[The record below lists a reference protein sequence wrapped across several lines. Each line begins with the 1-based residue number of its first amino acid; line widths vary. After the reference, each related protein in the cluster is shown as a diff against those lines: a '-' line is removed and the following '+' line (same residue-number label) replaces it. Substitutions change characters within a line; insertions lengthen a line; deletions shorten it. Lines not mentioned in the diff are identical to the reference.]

1 MKGDPEYINLDIERY
16 KKITAE
22 QISSVAKL
30 LNDNRVS
37 LSVLPKQNLTISS
50 STPDRTKMPVTQKR
64 IKFDPPSPQRMKL
77 NNNVDKSYSISLL
90 AIKNLEDTKN
100 IYIQIDK
107 LKYILNNDLI
117 KNIER
122 ILNSSNADSEI
133 INSALNL
140 DILINSISDKIDM
153 ILGGAS
159 PIAMAFYSEEI
170 VNIFD
175 EVYNLSLIHI

>member
-1 MKGDPEYINLDIERY
+1 MLTRLKFFIIFILF
-16 KKITAE
+16 
-22 QISSVAKL
+22 SL
-30 LNDNRVS
+30 LNIAISNGMILDEKYSNNS
-37 LSVLPKQNLTISS
+37 YETILE
-50 STPDRTKMPVTQKR
+50 V
-64 IKFDPPSPQRMKL
+64 L
-77 NNNVDKSYSISLL
+77 NNNIDKSYSISLL

-100 IYIQIDK
+100 INIQIDK

-170 VNIFD
+170 VSIFD
-175 EVYNLSLIHI
+175 EIYNGIDKNNNNIIEYNLGEGCLNYLNSISVNNK

>member
-1 MKGDPEYINLDIERY
+1 VLKRLKFFIIFILL
-16 KKITAE
+16 
-22 QISSVAKL
+22 SL
-30 LNDNRVS
+30 LNISIANGMILDEKYSNNS
-37 LSVLPKQNLTISS
+37 NETILEVLNKNI
-50 STPDRTKMPVTQKR
+50 
-64 IKFDPPSPQRMKL
+64 
-77 NNNVDKSYSISLL
+77 DKSYSISLL

-100 IYIQIDK
+100 INIQIDK

-122 ILNSSNADSEI
+122 ILNSSSADSEI

-175 EVYNLSLIHI
+175 EIYNGIDKNNNNIIEYNLGEGCLNYLNSISVNNK

>member
-1 MKGDPEYINLDIERY
+1 MLKRLKFFIIFILF
-16 KKITAE
+16 
-22 QISSVAKL
+22 SL
-30 LNDNRVS
+30 LNITIANGMILDEKYSNNS
-37 LSVLPKQNLTISS
+37 NETILEVLNKNI
-50 STPDRTKMPVTQKR
+50 
-64 IKFDPPSPQRMKL
+64 
-77 NNNVDKSYSISLL
+77 DKSYSISLL

-100 IYIQIDK
+100 INIQIDK

-122 ILNSSNADSEI
+122 ILNSSNADSKI

-175 EVYNLSLIHI
+175 EIYNGIDKNNNNII

>member
-1 MKGDPEYINLDIERY
+1 MILDEKY
-16 KKITAE
+16 SNNSNE
-22 QISSVAKL
+22 
-30 LNDNRVS
+30 
-37 LSVLPKQNLTISS
+37 TILE
-50 STPDRTKMPVTQKR
+50 V
-64 IKFDPPSPQRMKL
+64 L
-77 NNNVDKSYSISLL
+77 NNNIDKSYSISLL

-100 IYIQIDK
+100 INIQIDK
-107 LKYILNNDLI
+107 LKYILNNDLA

-122 ILNSSNADSEI
+122 IINSSNADSEI

-175 EVYNLSLIHI
+175 EIYNGIDKNNNNIIEYNLGEGCLNYLNSISVNNK

>member
-1 MKGDPEYINLDIERY
+1 VLKRLKFFIIFILF
-16 KKITAE
+16 
-22 QISSVAKL
+22 SL
-30 LNDNRVS
+30 LNI
-37 LSVLPKQNLTISS
+37 TIAYGMILDEKYSNNS
-50 STPDRTKMPVTQKR
+50 NETILEV
-64 IKFDPPSPQRMKL
+64 L
-77 NNNVDKSYSISLL
+77 NNNIDKSYSISLL
-90 AIKNLEDTKN
+90 AIKNLEDSRN
-100 IYIQIDK
+100 INIQIDK

-122 ILNSSNADSEI
+122 ILNSSSADSEI

-175 EVYNLSLIHI
+175 EIYNGIDKNNNNIIEYNLGEGCLNYLNSISVKNK

>member
-1 MKGDPEYINLDIERY
+1 MF
-16 KKITAE
+16 
-22 QISSVAKL
+22 SL
-30 LNDNRVS
+30 LNI
-37 LSVLPKQNLTISS
+37 TIANGMILDEKYSNNS
-50 STPDRTKMPVTQKR
+50 NETILEV
-64 IKFDPPSPQRMKL
+64 L
-77 NNNVDKSYSISLL
+77 NNNIDKSYSISLL

-100 IYIQIDK
+100 INIQIDK

-170 VNIFD
+170 VSIFD
-175 EVYNLSLIHI
+175 EIYNGIDKNNNNIIEYNLGEGCLNYLNSISVNNK

>member
-1 MKGDPEYINLDIERY
+1 MI
-16 KKITAE
+16 
-22 QISSVAKL
+22 QF
-30 LNDNRVS
+30 
-37 LSVLPKQNLTISS
+37 LPKFKSY
-50 STPDRTKMPVTQKR
+50 K
-64 IKFDPPSPQRMKL
+64 IKFILLLFFLNVSQSTAMILDEKYSNNSNETILEVL
-77 NNNVDKSYSISLL
+77 NNNIDKSYSISLL

-100 IYIQIDK
+100 INIQIDK

-159 PIAMAFYSEEI
+159 PVAMAFYSEEI
-170 VNIFD
+170 VDIFD
-175 EVYNLSLIHI
+175 IIYNGIDKNKNNVIEYGLGEGTLNYLNTLSDNNK

>member
-1 MKGDPEYINLDIERY
+1 MLKRLKFFIIFILF
-16 KKITAE
+16 
-22 QISSVAKL
+22 SL
-30 LNDNRVS
+30 LNI
-37 LSVLPKQNLTISS
+37 TIANGMILDEKYSNNS
-50 STPDRTKMPVTQKR
+50 NETILEV
-64 IKFDPPSPQRMKL
+64 L
-77 NNNVDKSYSISLL
+77 NNNIDKSYSISLL

-100 IYIQIDK
+100 INIQIDK

-170 VNIFD
+170 VSIFD
-175 EVYNLSLIHI
+175 EIYNGIDKNNNNIIEYNLGEGCLNYLNSISVNNK

>member
-1 MKGDPEYINLDIERY
+1 MLKRLKFFIIFILF
-16 KKITAE
+16 
-22 QISSVAKL
+22 SL
-30 LNDNRVS
+30 LNI
-37 LSVLPKQNLTISS
+37 TIAYGMILDEKYSNNS
-50 STPDRTKMPVTQKR
+50 NETILEV
-64 IKFDPPSPQRMKL
+64 L
-77 NNNVDKSYSISLL
+77 NNNIDKSYSISLL
-90 AIKNLEDTKN
+90 AIKNLEDSRN
-100 IYIQIDK
+100 INIQIDK

-122 ILNSSNADSEI
+122 ILNSSSADSEI

-175 EVYNLSLIHI
+175 EIYNGIDKNNNNIIEYNLGEGCLNYLNSISVKNK

>member
-1 MKGDPEYINLDIERY
+1 MF
-16 KKITAE
+16 
-22 QISSVAKL
+22 SL
-30 LNDNRVS
+30 LNI
-37 LSVLPKQNLTISS
+37 TIAYGMILDEKYSNNS
-50 STPDRTKMPVTQKR
+50 NETILEV
-64 IKFDPPSPQRMKL
+64 L
-77 NNNVDKSYSISLL
+77 NNNIDKSYSISLL

-100 IYIQIDK
+100 INIQIDK

-122 ILNSSNADSEI
+122 ILNSSSADSEI

-175 EVYNLSLIHI
+175 EIYNGIDKNNNNIIEYNLGEGCLNYLNSISVKNK

>member
-1 MKGDPEYINLDIERY
+1 MLKRLKFFIIFILF
-16 KKITAE
+16 
-22 QISSVAKL
+22 SL
-30 LNDNRVS
+30 LNI
-37 LSVLPKQNLTISS
+37 TIAYGMILDEKYSNNS
-50 STPDRTKMPVTQKR
+50 NETILEV
-64 IKFDPPSPQRMKL
+64 L
-77 NNNVDKSYSISLL
+77 NNNIDKSYSISLL

-100 IYIQIDK
+100 INIQIDK

-175 EVYNLSLIHI
+175 EIYNGIDKNNNNIIEYNLGEGCLNYLNSISVKNK

>member
-1 MKGDPEYINLDIERY
+1 MLKRLKFFIIFILF
-16 KKITAE
+16 
-22 QISSVAKL
+22 SL
-30 LNDNRVS
+30 LNIAISNGMILDEKYSNNS
-37 LSVLPKQNLTISS
+37 NETILE
-50 STPDRTKMPVTQKR
+50 V
-64 IKFDPPSPQRMKL
+64 L
-77 NNNVDKSYSISLL
+77 NNNIDKSYSISLL

-100 IYIQIDK
+100 INIQIDK
-107 LKYILNNDLI
+107 LKYILNNDLA

-122 ILNSSNADSEI
+122 IINSSNADSEI

-175 EVYNLSLIHI
+175 EIYNGIDKNNNNIIEYNLGEGCLNYLNSISVKNK

>member
-1 MKGDPEYINLDIERY
+1 MLTRLKFFIIFILF
-16 KKITAE
+16 
-22 QISSVAKL
+22 SL
-30 LNDNRVS
+30 LNIAISNGMILDEKYSNNS
-37 LSVLPKQNLTISS
+37 NETILE
-50 STPDRTKMPVTQKR
+50 V
-64 IKFDPPSPQRMKL
+64 L
-77 NNNVDKSYSISLL
+77 NNNIDKSYSISLL

-100 IYIQIDK
+100 INIQIDK

-170 VNIFD
+170 VSIFD
-175 EVYNLSLIHI
+175 EIYNGIDKNNNNIIEYNLGEGCLNYLNSISVNNK

>member
-1 MKGDPEYINLDIERY
+1 MLKRLKFFIIFILL
-16 KKITAE
+16 
-22 QISSVAKL
+22 SL
-30 LNDNRVS
+30 LNISIANGMILDEKYSNNS
-37 LSVLPKQNLTISS
+37 NETILEVLNKNI
-50 STPDRTKMPVTQKR
+50 
-64 IKFDPPSPQRMKL
+64 
-77 NNNVDKSYSISLL
+77 DKSYSISLL

-100 IYIQIDK
+100 INIQIDK

-122 ILNSSNADSEI
+122 ILNSSSADSEI

-175 EVYNLSLIHI
+175 EIYNGIDKNNNNIIEYNLGEGCLNYLNSISVNNK

>member
-1 MKGDPEYINLDIERY
+1 MF
-16 KKITAE
+16 
-22 QISSVAKL
+22 SL
-30 LNDNRVS
+30 LNI
-37 LSVLPKQNLTISS
+37 TIAYGMILDEKYSNNS
-50 STPDRTKMPVTQKR
+50 NETILEV
-64 IKFDPPSPQRMKL
+64 L
-77 NNNVDKSYSISLL
+77 NNNIDKSYSISLL
-90 AIKNLEDTKN
+90 AIKNLEDSRN
-100 IYIQIDK
+100 INIQIDK

-175 EVYNLSLIHI
+175 EIYNGIDKNNNNIIEYNLGEGCLNYLNSISVNNK

>member
-1 MKGDPEYINLDIERY
+1 MLKRLKFFIIFILL
-16 KKITAE
+16 
-22 QISSVAKL
+22 SL
-30 LNDNRVS
+30 LNISIANGMILDEKYSNNS
-37 LSVLPKQNLTISS
+37 NETILEVLNKNI
-50 STPDRTKMPVTQKR
+50 
-64 IKFDPPSPQRMKL
+64 
-77 NNNVDKSYSISLL
+77 DKSYSISLL

-100 IYIQIDK
+100 INIQIDK

-170 VNIFD
+170 VSIFD
-175 EVYNLSLIHI
+175 EIYNGIDKNNNNIIEYNLGEGCLNYLNSISVNNK

>member
-1 MKGDPEYINLDIERY
+1 MF
-16 KKITAE
+16 
-22 QISSVAKL
+22 SL
-30 LNDNRVS
+30 LNITIANGMILDEKYSNNS
-37 LSVLPKQNLTISS
+37 NETILEVLNKNI
-50 STPDRTKMPVTQKR
+50 
-64 IKFDPPSPQRMKL
+64 
-77 NNNVDKSYSISLL
+77 DKSYSISLL

-100 IYIQIDK
+100 INIQIDK

-170 VNIFD
+170 VSIFD
-175 EVYNLSLIHI
+175 EIYNGIDKNNNNIIEYNLGEGCLNYLNSISVNNK

>member
-1 MKGDPEYINLDIERY
+1 MLKRLKFFIIFILF
-16 KKITAE
+16 
-22 QISSVAKL
+22 SL
-30 LNDNRVS
+30 LNITIANGMILDEKYSNNS
-37 LSVLPKQNLTISS
+37 NETILEVLNKNI
-50 STPDRTKMPVTQKR
+50 
-64 IKFDPPSPQRMKL
+64 
-77 NNNVDKSYSISLL
+77 DKSYSISLL

-100 IYIQIDK
+100 INIQIDK

-175 EVYNLSLIHI
+175 EIYNGIDKNNNNTIEYNLGEGCLNYLNSISVNNK

>member
-1 MKGDPEYINLDIERY
+1 MLTRL
-16 KKITAE
+16 KIF
-22 QISSVAKL
+22 IIFILFSL
-30 LNDNRVS
+30 LNI
-37 LSVLPKQNLTISS
+37 TISNGMILDEKYS
-50 STPDRTKMPVTQKR
+50 NNSNETILEV
-64 IKFDPPSPQRMKL
+64 L
-77 NNNVDKSYSISLL
+77 NNNIDKSYSISLL

-100 IYIQIDK
+100 INIQIDK

-122 ILNSSNADSEI
+122 ILNTSNADSEI

-175 EVYNLSLIHI
+175 EIYNGIDKNNNNIIEYNLGEGCLNYLNSISVNNK

>member
-1 MKGDPEYINLDIERY
+1 MILDEKY
-16 KKITAE
+16 SNNSNE
-22 QISSVAKL
+22 
-30 LNDNRVS
+30 
-37 LSVLPKQNLTISS
+37 TILE
-50 STPDRTKMPVTQKR
+50 V
-64 IKFDPPSPQRMKL
+64 L
-77 NNNVDKSYSISLL
+77 NNNIDKSYSISLL

-100 IYIQIDK
+100 INIQIDK

-122 ILNSSNADSEI
+122 ILNTSNADSEI

-175 EVYNLSLIHI
+175 EIYNGIDKNNNNIIEYNLGEGCLNYLNSISVNNK

>member
-1 MKGDPEYINLDIERY
+1 MLTRLKFFIIFILF
-16 KKITAE
+16 
-22 QISSVAKL
+22 SL
-30 LNDNRVS
+30 LNI
-37 LSVLPKQNLTISS
+37 TISNGMILDEKYS
-50 STPDRTKMPVTQKR
+50 NNSNETILEV
-64 IKFDPPSPQRMKL
+64 L
-77 NNNVDKSYSISLL
+77 NNNIDKSYSISLL

-100 IYIQIDK
+100 INIQIDK

-170 VNIFD
+170 VSIFD
-175 EVYNLSLIHI
+175 EIYNGIDKNNNNIIEYNLGEGCLNYLNSISVNNK

>member
-1 MKGDPEYINLDIERY
+1 MLKRLKFFIIFILF
-16 KKITAE
+16 
-22 QISSVAKL
+22 SL
-30 LNDNRVS
+30 LNI
-37 LSVLPKQNLTISS
+37 TIANGMILDEKYSNNS
-50 STPDRTKMPVTQKR
+50 NETILEV
-64 IKFDPPSPQRMKL
+64 L
-77 NNNVDKSYSISLL
+77 NNNIDKSYSISLL
-90 AIKNLEDTKN
+90 AIKNLEDSRN
-100 IYIQIDK
+100 INIQIDK

-122 ILNSSNADSEI
+122 ILNSSSADSEI

-175 EVYNLSLIHI
+175 EIYNGIDKNNNNIIEYNLGEGCLNYLNSISVKNK

>member
-1 MKGDPEYINLDIERY
+1 MLKRLKFFIIFILF
-16 KKITAE
+16 
-22 QISSVAKL
+22 SL
-30 LNDNRVS
+30 LNI
-37 LSVLPKQNLTISS
+37 TIAYGMILDEKYSNNS
-50 STPDRTKMPVTQKR
+50 NETILEV
-64 IKFDPPSPQRMKL
+64 L
-77 NNNVDKSYSISLL
+77 NNNIDKSYSISLL

-100 IYIQIDK
+100 INIQIDK

-122 ILNSSNADSEI
+122 ILNSSSADSEI

-175 EVYNLSLIHI
+175 EIYNGIDKNNNNIIEYNLGEGCLNYLNSISVKNK

>member
-1 MKGDPEYINLDIERY
+1 MLKRLKFFIIFILF
-16 KKITAE
+16 
-22 QISSVAKL
+22 SL
-30 LNDNRVS
+30 LNI
-37 LSVLPKQNLTISS
+37 TIAYGMILDEKYSNNS
-50 STPDRTKMPVTQKR
+50 NETILEV
-64 IKFDPPSPQRMKL
+64 L
-77 NNNVDKSYSISLL
+77 NNNIDKSYSISLL

-100 IYIQIDK
+100 INIQIDK

-175 EVYNLSLIHI
+175 EIYNGIDKNNNNIIEYNLGEGCLNYLNSISVNNK

>member
-1 MKGDPEYINLDIERY
+1 ML
-16 KKITAE
+16 
-22 QISSVAKL
+22 SL
-30 LNDNRVS
+30 LNISIANGMILDEKYSNNS
-37 LSVLPKQNLTISS
+37 NETILEVLNKNI
-50 STPDRTKMPVTQKR
+50 
-64 IKFDPPSPQRMKL
+64 
-77 NNNVDKSYSISLL
+77 DKSYSISLL

-100 IYIQIDK
+100 INIQIDK

-122 ILNSSNADSEI
+122 ILNSSSADSEI

-175 EVYNLSLIHI
+175 EIYNGIDKNNNNIIEYNLGEGCLNYLNSISVNNK

>member
-1 MKGDPEYINLDIERY
+1 MLTKLKFFIIFILF
-16 KKITAE
+16 
-22 QISSVAKL
+22 SL
-30 LNDNRVS
+30 LNLNIANGMILDEKYSNNS
-37 LSVLPKQNLTISS
+37 NETILE
-50 STPDRTKMPVTQKR
+50 V
-64 IKFDPPSPQRMKL
+64 L
-77 NNNVDKSYSISLL
+77 NNNIDKSYSISLL

-100 IYIQIDK
+100 INIQIDK

-170 VNIFD
+170 VSIFD
-175 EVYNLSLIHI
+175 EIYNGIDKNNNNIIEYNLGEGCLNYLNSISVNNK

>member
-1 MKGDPEYINLDIERY
+1 MLTRLKFFIIFILF
-16 KKITAE
+16 
-22 QISSVAKL
+22 SL
-30 LNDNRVS
+30 LNI
-37 LSVLPKQNLTISS
+37 TISNGMILDEKYS
-50 STPDRTKMPVTQKR
+50 NNSNET
-64 IKFDPPSPQRMKL
+64 ILEEL
-77 NNNVDKSYSISLL
+77 NNNIDKSYSISLL

-100 IYIQIDK
+100 INIQIDK

-175 EVYNLSLIHI
+175 EIYNGIDKNNNNIIEYNLGEGCLNYLNSISVNNK

>member
-1 MKGDPEYINLDIERY
+1 MILDEKYSNNSNETILE
-16 KKITAE
+16 
-22 QISSVAKL
+22 V
-30 LNDNRVS
+30 LNKN
-37 LSVLPKQNLTISS
+37 I
-50 STPDRTKMPVTQKR
+50 
-64 IKFDPPSPQRMKL
+64 
-77 NNNVDKSYSISLL
+77 DKSYSISLL

-100 IYIQIDK
+100 INIQIDK

-175 EVYNLSLIHI
+175 EIYNGIDKNNNNIIEYNLGEGCLNYLNSISVKNK

>member
-1 MKGDPEYINLDIERY
+1 MLTRLKFFIIFILF
-16 KKITAE
+16 
-22 QISSVAKL
+22 SL
-30 LNDNRVS
+30 LNI
-37 LSVLPKQNLTISS
+37 TIANGMILDEKYSNNS
-50 STPDRTKMPVTQKR
+50 NETILEV
-64 IKFDPPSPQRMKL
+64 L
-77 NNNVDKSYSISLL
+77 NNNIDKSYSISLL

-100 IYIQIDK
+100 INIQIDK

-170 VNIFD
+170 VSIFD
-175 EVYNLSLIHI
+175 EIYNGIDKNNNNIIEYNLGEGCLNYLNSISVNNK

>member
-1 MKGDPEYINLDIERY
+1 MILDEKY
-16 KKITAE
+16 SNNSNE
-22 QISSVAKL
+22 
-30 LNDNRVS
+30 
-37 LSVLPKQNLTISS
+37 TILE
-50 STPDRTKMPVTQKR
+50 V
-64 IKFDPPSPQRMKL
+64 L
-77 NNNVDKSYSISLL
+77 NNNIDKSYSISLL
-90 AIKNLEDTKN
+90 AIKNLEDSRN
-100 IYIQIDK
+100 INIQIDK

-122 ILNSSNADSEI
+122 ILNSSSADSEI

-175 EVYNLSLIHI
+175 EIYNGIDKNNNNIIEYNLGEGCLNYLNSISVKNK

>member
-1 MKGDPEYINLDIERY
+1 MILDEKY
-16 KKITAE
+16 SNNSNE
-22 QISSVAKL
+22 
-30 LNDNRVS
+30 
-37 LSVLPKQNLTISS
+37 TILE
-50 STPDRTKMPVTQKR
+50 V
-64 IKFDPPSPQRMKL
+64 L
-77 NNNVDKSYSISLL
+77 NNNIDKSYSISLL

-100 IYIQIDK
+100 INIQIDK

-175 EVYNLSLIHI
+175 EIYNGIDKNNNNIIEYNLGEGCLNYLNSISVKNK

>member
-1 MKGDPEYINLDIERY
+1 VLTRL
-16 KKITAE
+16 KIF
-22 QISSVAKL
+22 IIFILFSL
-30 LNDNRVS
+30 LNI
-37 LSVLPKQNLTISS
+37 TISNGMILDEKYS
-50 STPDRTKMPVTQKR
+50 NNSNETILEV
-64 IKFDPPSPQRMKL
+64 L
-77 NNNVDKSYSISLL
+77 NNNIDKSYSISLL

-100 IYIQIDK
+100 INIQIDK

-122 ILNSSNADSEI
+122 ILNTSNADSEI

-175 EVYNLSLIHI
+175 EIYNGIDKNNNNIIEYNLGEGCLNYLNSISVNNK

>member
-1 MKGDPEYINLDIERY
+1 MLKRLKFFIIFILF
-16 KKITAE
+16 
-22 QISSVAKL
+22 SL
-30 LNDNRVS
+30 LNITIANGMILDEKYSNNS
-37 LSVLPKQNLTISS
+37 NETILEVLNKNI
-50 STPDRTKMPVTQKR
+50 
-64 IKFDPPSPQRMKL
+64 
-77 NNNVDKSYSISLL
+77 DKSYSISLL

-100 IYIQIDK
+100 INIQIDK

-175 EVYNLSLIHI
+175 EIYNGIDKNNNNIIEYNLGEGCLNYLNSISVNNK